1 LPAFGFSHLSRLTSH
16 ISPFPL
22 DLSAAASPFARAMAD
37 RLAKEDLGV
46 FRRSVVGSVGGDGD
60 VGVSLPV
67 VGDAGGVG
75 DVGVSNG

>member
-1 LPAFGFSHLSRLTSH
+1 MSV
-16 ISPFPL
+16 
-22 DLSAAASPFARAMAD
+22 SASARSGPVLRSLPFAKAMAD
-37 RLAKEDLGV
+37 GLAKEDHGV
-46 FRRSVVGSVGGDGD
+46 SRRSVVGSVGGDGD

>member
-1 LPAFGFSHLSRLTSH
+1 
-16 ISPFPL
+16 
-22 DLSAAASPFARAMAD
+22 M
-37 RLAKEDLGV
+37 AKEDHGV
-46 FRRSVVGSVGGDGD
+46 SRRSVVGSVGGDGD